1 MKITRIYADAEGESH
16 FEEIEVEGELSERGF
31 YASPLSVGKMMLR
44 ETPGPSTQDWHVAP
58 KRVYVVLL
66 TGAVEI
72 EVSSGETRGF
82 SAGDVLFAED
92 TFGKGHKT
100 TTISEGMRKSLFITA
115 REDA

>member
-1 MKITRIYADAEGESH
+1 MKVTRIYSEADGESK
-16 FEEIEVEGELSERGF
+16 FEEIEVQGELNDRGF
-31 YASPLSVGKMMLR
+31 FAAPIAVDKFMLR

-66 TGAVEI
+66 TGEVEI
-72 EVSSGETRGF
+72 EVSSGEARRF
-82 SAGDVLFAED
+82 SAGDVLLAED

-100 TTISEGMRKSLFITA
+100 TTISEGMRKSLFITV